1 MDDTE
6 FKGRHHPMQRPKV
19 LLLYCSAV
27 GIIEKAKSLRV
38 PMGLNFLAAHLIAN
52 GIPASV
58 ENFSY
63 LSEVERVSLLTQYYP
78 KYIGLS
84 MLTLNRFA
92 TLDLIR
98 VIRNVLP
105 DAKIIVGGP
114 HASFLAKDIMAR
126 VSEIDCIVRGEGEE
140 SLLELIETWERS
152 GDLKNVQGIVYRNG
166 EGIMENPSRSF
177 MTDLS
182 ALPHPAEYFSYD
194 TISTSRGCPF
204 QCAFCSSSQYWGRM
218 IRYHSPEWVVDE
230 IELLYRNHGIREIS
244 FNDDLF
250 TLDKNRVVSI
260 CREIINRRLFIRF
273 RCMSRVNTLCRE
285 RLEWLKKA
293 GCIRIDFGVESGSER
308 MLKAMGK
315 RADVK
320 QIREAFRMTRDAGI
334 GTGCFLIVGFP
345 GEDDESIALT
355 KQLVRD
361 IRPTFCDISSF
372 AMFPDSPI
380 YHKLLKEGVVS
391 PNIWFDIKAHTLFVV
406 GENEL
411 DKFTRYVH
419 ELRNDYTENETR
431 YAFTLSDRLDAF
443 KHYAGIGHTAVDL
456 ANALSQHHE
465 HQKAFELLSKTLEM
479 KTEPDNPYLWHTKG
493 ELCLYLDQ
501 TDLALEMVQTSLHIQ
516 PKNYES
522 LLLAAKIFTAQGL
535 KEPALDQVES
545 AIGNRPEK
553 IEAYIEKGALHAG
566 DQSWPKA
573 AAAYTQALKIDPYW
587 PPLKDAL
594 QRCEERLMTGA

>member
-1 MDDTE
+1 
-6 FKGRHHPMQRPKV
+6 V
-19 LLLYCSAV
+19 LLLFCSAE
-27 GIIEKAKSLRV
+27 GIIEKAKSLRI
-38 PMGLNFLAAHLIAN
+38 PMGLNFLATYLIAN
-52 GIPASV
+52 GIRAAV
-58 ENFSY
+58 ENFSC
-63 LSEVERVSLLTQYYP
+63 LSKEEQVALLANHNP

-84 MLTLNRFA
+84 MLTLNRF
-92 TLDLIR
+92 TTIDRIRLIR
-98 VIRNVLP
+98 KILP
-105 DAKIIVGGP
+105 DTKIIVGGP
-114 HASFLAKDIMAR
+114 HASFLAEHILTR
-126 VSEIDCIVRGEGEE
+126 VPEIDCIVFGEGEV
-140 SLLELIETWERS
+140 SLLELVNTWERS
-152 GDLKNVQGIVYRNG
+152 GDLGTVQGIVYRDKKN
-166 EGIMENPSRSF
+166 IIKNPGRRL

-182 ALPHPAEYFSYD
+182 ALPHPAAHFAYD

-204 QCAFCSSSQYWGRM
+204 QCAFCSSSQYWGRT

-273 RCMSRVNTLCRE
+273 RCMSRVDTLCRE

-293 GCIRIDFGVESGSER
+293 GCTRIDFGVESGSEN

-315 RADVK
+315 KADVS
-320 QIREAFRMTRDAGI
+320 QIRMAFRMTRDAGI

-345 GEDDESIALT
+345 GENDESIALT

-380 YHKLLKEGVVS
+380 YHKLLKADGMS

-411 DKFTRYVH
+411 DKFTCYVH
-419 ELRNDYTENETR
+419 ELRKDYNESKIR

-443 KHYAGIGHTAVDL
+443 KQYNGIGHTAVDL
-456 ANALSQHHE
+456 ADALSHHNE
-465 HQKAFELLSKTLEM
+465 HEKALRIMEKTVDM
-479 KTEPDNPYLWHTKG
+479 EPDNPFLWHTMAA
-493 ELCLYLDQ
+493 LCLFLGR
-501 TDLALEMVQTSLHIQ
+501 TGSALEMMQTCLHIQ
-516 PKNYES
+516 PKNYEN
-522 LLLAAKIFTAQGL
+522 LLLAAKIFMAQGR
-535 KEPALDQVES
+535 KEPALAQIEA
-545 AIGNRPEK
+545 AIGNRPDK
-553 IEAYIEKGALHAG
+553 IEAYIEKGAHHAG
-566 DQSWPKA
+566 DQFWSEA
-573 AAAYTQALKIDPYW
+573 ASAYTHALRIDPYW

-594 QRCEERLMTGA
+594 QRCEVQLATGA